1 MATLSHPSVVQQKKA
16 KMTTPR
22 FLRCA
27 EKQLDLQ
34 HPQVMGVLNI
44 TPDSFSDGGNLF
56 DDAQIPLDKILVN
69 AQRMIDEGASV
80 LDIGGESSRPGAQAV
95 SVAEEIRR
103 VLPVV
108 EALKELDCIISVD
121 TRNGETA
128 KATINAGAHMINDIS
143 AGADSGVMTAVANSD
158 VAYALMHMQGM
169 PETMQ
174 NNPRYEQVVTEVAQ
188 FLRRK
193 YQNCLSQ
200 GIAAERMLVDPG
212 FGFGKSLQH
221 NLQLLAHIE
230 ALRVDDCPILVGISR
245 KSMLGQITGREVEDR
260 LAASVAAAVIAVQ
273 NGADLVR
280 AHDVKET
287 VDGLKI
293 WFSLSTTT

>member
-245 KSMLGQITGREVEDR
+245 KSMLGQITGRDVKDR
-260 LAASVAAAVIAVQ
+260 LAASVAAAVLAVQ

-287 VDGLKI
+287 VDGLKV
-293 WFSLSTTT
+293 WLSLSVAT

>member
-34 HPQVMGVLNI
+34 HPAVMGVLNI

-56 DDAQIPLDKILVN
+56 DDGHIPIDKILVN
-69 AQRMIDEGASV
+69 AQRMIDEGAQV

-95 SVAEEIRR
+95 TVTEEIRR

-108 EALKELDCIISVD
+108 EALQALDCIISVD

-128 KATINAGAHMINDIS
+128 KATIDAGAHMINDIS
-143 AGADSGVMTAVANSD
+143 AGLDADVMAAVANSD
-158 VAYALMHMQGM
+158 VAYALMHMQGL

-174 NNPRYEQVVTEVAQ
+174 NNPRYDEVVMEVSQ
-188 FLRRK
+188 FLRLR
-193 YQNCLSQ
+193 YQRCLKQ

-230 ALRVDDCPILVGISR
+230 ALRIDGCPILVGISR
-245 KSMLGQITGREVEDR
+245 KSMLGQITGRNVDDR
-260 LAASVAAAVIAVQ
+260 LAASVAAAVLAVQ
-273 NGADLVR
+273 NGANIVR

-287 VDGLKI
+287 VDGLKV
-293 WFSLSTTT
+293 WSSLTAAS

>member
-44 TPDSFSDGGNLF
+44 TPDSFSDGGNLY

-95 SVAEEIRR
+95 NVAEEIRR

-128 KATINAGAHMINDIS
+128 KAAINAGAHMINDIS
-143 AGADSGVMTAVANSD
+143 AGADLGVMTAVANSD

-188 FLRRK
+188 FLGRR

-245 KSMLGQITGREVEDR
+245 KSMLGQITGRDVQDR
-260 LAASVAAAVIAVQ
+260 LAASVAAAVLAVQ

-287 VDGLKI
+287 VDGLKV
-293 WFSLSTTT
+293 WLSLSAAT

>member
-1 MATLSHPSVVQQKKA
+1 VVQQKKA
-16 KMTTPR
+16 KMTSPR
-22 FLRCA
+22 LLRCA

-34 HPQVMGVLNI
+34 HPAVMGVLNI

-56 DDAQIPLDKILVN
+56 DDGHIPIDKILVN
-69 AQRMIDEGASV
+69 AQRMIDEGAQV

-95 SVAEEIRR
+95 TVTEEIRR

-108 EALKELDCIISVD
+108 EALQALDCIISVD

-128 KATINAGAHMINDIS
+128 KASIDAGAHMINDIS
-143 AGADSGVMTAVANSD
+143 AGLDADVMAAVANSD
-158 VAYALMHMQGM
+158 VAYALMHMQGL

-174 NNPRYEQVVTEVAQ
+174 NNPRYDEVVMEVSQ
-188 FLRRK
+188 FLRLR
-193 YQNCLSQ
+193 YQSCLNQ

-230 ALRVDDCPILVGISR
+230 ALRIDGCPILVGISR
-245 KSMLGQITGREVEDR
+245 KSMLGQITGRYVDDR
-260 LAASVAAAVIAVQ
+260 LAASVAAAVLAVQ
-273 NGADLVR
+273 NGANIVR

-287 VDGLKI
+287 VDGLKV
-293 WFSLSTTT
+293 WSSLTAAS

>member
-1 MATLSHPSVVQQKKA
+1 VATLSHPSVVQQKKA

-95 SVAEEIRR
+95 NVAEEIRR

-245 KSMLGQITGREVEDR
+245 KSMLGQITGRDVEDR
-260 LAASVAAAVIAVQ
+260 LAASVAAAVLAVQ

-287 VDGLKI
+287 VDGLKV
-293 WFSLSTTT
+293 WLSLSAAT

>member
-1 MATLSHPSVVQQKKA
+1 VVQQKKA

-245 KSMLGQITGREVEDR
+245 KSMLGQITGRDVQDR
-260 LAASVAAAVIAVQ
+260 LAASVAAAVLAVQ

-287 VDGLKI
+287 VDGLKV
-293 WFSLSTTT
+293 WLSLSAAT

>member
-1 MATLSHPSVVQQKKA
+1 
-16 KMTTPR
+16 MTTPR

-56 DDAQIPLDKILVN
+56 DDAQIPLDKILAN

-95 SVAEEIRR
+95 NVAEEIRR

-128 KATINAGAHMINDIS
+128 KAAINAGAHMINDIS
-143 AGADSGVMTAVANSD
+143 AGADLGVMTAVANSD

-245 KSMLGQITGREVEDR
+245 KSMLGQITGRDVQDR
-260 LAASVAAAVIAVQ
+260 LAASVAAAVLAVQ

-287 VDGLKI
+287 VDGLKV
-293 WFSLSTTT
+293 WLSLSAAT

>member
-128 KATINAGAHMINDIS
+128 KAAINAGAHMINDIS
-143 AGADSGVMTAVANSD
+143 AGADLGVMTAVANSD

-188 FLRRK
+188 FLRRR

-245 KSMLGQITGREVEDR
+245 KSMLGQITGRDVEDR
-260 LAASVAAAVIAVQ
+260 LAASVAAAVLAVQ

-287 VDGLKI
+287 VDGLKV
-293 WFSLSTTT
+293 WLSLSAAT

>member
-1 MATLSHPSVVQQKKA
+1 VATLSHPSVVQQKKA

-245 KSMLGQITGREVEDR
+245 KSMLGQITGRDVQDR
-260 LAASVAAAVIAVQ
+260 LAASVAAAVLAVQ

-287 VDGLKI
+287 VDGLKV
-293 WFSLSTTT
+293 WLSLSAAT

>member
-200 GIAAERMLVDPG
+200 GVAAERMLVDPG

-245 KSMLGQITGREVEDR
+245 KSMLGQITGRDVQDR
-260 LAASVAAAVIAVQ
+260 LAASVAAAVLAVQ

-287 VDGLKI
+287 VDGLKV
-293 WFSLSTTT
+293 WLSLSAAT

>member
-1 MATLSHPSVVQQKKA
+1 
-16 KMTTPR
+16 MTTPR

-245 KSMLGQITGREVEDR
+245 KSMLGQITGRDVKDR
-260 LAASVAAAVIAVQ
+260 LAASVAAAVLAVQ

-287 VDGLKI
+287 VDGLKV
-293 WFSLSTTT
+293 WLSLSVAT

>member
-200 GIAAERMLVDPG
+200 GVAAERMLVDPG

-245 KSMLGQITGREVEDR
+245 KSMLGQITGRDIQDR
-260 LAASVAAAVIAVQ
+260 LAASVAAAVLAVQ

-287 VDGLKI
+287 VDGLKV
-293 WFSLSTTT
+293 WLSLSTAT

>member
-1 MATLSHPSVVQQKKA
+1 VATLSHPSVVQQKKA

-44 TPDSFSDGGNLF
+44 TPDSFSDGGNLY

-95 SVAEEIRR
+95 NVAEEIRR

-128 KATINAGAHMINDIS
+128 KAAINAGAHMINDIS
-143 AGADSGVMTAVANSD
+143 AGADLGVMTAVANSD

-188 FLRRK
+188 FLRRR

-245 KSMLGQITGREVEDR
+245 KSMLGQITGRDVEDR
-260 LAASVAAAVIAVQ
+260 LAASVAAAVLAVQ

-287 VDGLKI
+287 VDGLKV
-293 WFSLSTTT
+293 WLSLSAAT

>member
-1 MATLSHPSVVQQKKA
+1 
-16 KMTTPR
+16 
-22 FLRCA
+22 
-27 EKQLDLQ
+27 
-34 HPQVMGVLNI
+34 VLNI

-245 KSMLGQITGREVEDR
+245 KSMLGQITGRDVQDR
-260 LAASVAAAVIAVQ
+260 LAASVAAAVLAVQ

-287 VDGLKI
+287 VDGLKV
-293 WFSLSTTT
+293 WLSLSTAT

>member
-44 TPDSFSDGGNLF
+44 TPDSFSDGGNLY

-128 KATINAGAHMINDIS
+128 KAAINAGAHMINDIS
-143 AGADSGVMTAVANSD
+143 AGADLGVMTAVANSD

-188 FLRRK
+188 FLRRR

-245 KSMLGQITGREVEDR
+245 KSMLGQITGRDVEDR
-260 LAASVAAAVIAVQ
+260 LAASVAAAVLAVQ

-287 VDGLKI
+287 VDGLKV
-293 WFSLSTTT
+293 WLSLSAAT

>member
-1 MATLSHPSVVQQKKA
+1 
-16 KMTTPR
+16 MTTPR

-200 GIAAERMLVDPG
+200 GVAAERMLVDPG

-245 KSMLGQITGREVEDR
+245 KSMLGQITGRDVQDR
-260 LAASVAAAVIAVQ
+260 LAASVAAAVLAVQ

-287 VDGLKI
+287 VDGLKV
-293 WFSLSTTT
+293 WLSLSAAT

>member
-22 FLRCA
+22 SLRCA
-27 EKQLDLQ
+27 EKHLDLQ

-44 TPDSFSDGGNLF
+44 TPDSFSDGGNLY

-95 SVAEEIRR
+95 NVAEEIRR

-128 KATINAGAHMINDIS
+128 KAAINDYYS
-143 AGADSGVMTAVANSD
+143 AYSGVVNEFCT
-158 VAYALMHMQGM
+158 HH
-169 PETMQ
+169 T
-174 NNPRYEQVVTEVAQ
+174 
-188 FLRRK
+188 
-193 YQNCLSQ
+193 
-200 GIAAERMLVDPG
+200 
-212 FGFGKSLQH
+212 
-221 NLQLLAHIE
+221 
-230 ALRVDDCPILVGISR
+230 
-245 KSMLGQITGREVEDR
+245 R
-260 LAASVAAAVIAVQ
+260 LPC
-273 NGADLVR
+273 N
-280 AHDVKET
+280 
-287 VDGLKI
+287 
-293 WFSLSTTT
+293 

>member
-34 HPQVMGVLNI
+34 HPAVMGVLNI

-56 DDAQIPLDKILVN
+56 DDGHIPIDKILVN
-69 AQRMIDEGASV
+69 AQRMIDEGAQV

-95 SVAEEIRR
+95 TVTEEIRR

-108 EALKELDCIISVD
+108 EALQALDCIISVD

-128 KATINAGAHMINDIS
+128 KASIDAGAHMINDIS
-143 AGADSGVMTAVANSD
+143 AGLDADVMAAVANSD
-158 VAYALMHMQGM
+158 VAYALMHMQGL

-174 NNPRYEQVVTEVAQ
+174 NNPRYDEVVMEVSQ
-188 FLRRK
+188 FLRLR
-193 YQNCLSQ
+193 YQSCLNQ

-230 ALRVDDCPILVGISR
+230 ALRIDGCPILVGISR
-245 KSMLGQITGREVEDR
+245 KSMLGQITGRYVDDR
-260 LAASVAAAVIAVQ
+260 LAASVAAAVLAVQ
-273 NGADLVR
+273 NGANIVR

-287 VDGLKI
+287 VDGLKV
-293 WFSLSTTT
+293 WSSLTAAS

>member
-44 TPDSFSDGGNLF
+44 TPDSFSDGGNLY

-95 SVAEEIRR
+95 TVAEEIRR

-143 AGADSGVMTAVANSD
+143 AGADLGVMTAVANSD

-188 FLRRK
+188 FLRRR

-245 KSMLGQITGREVEDR
+245 KSMLGQITGRD
-260 LAASVAAAVIAVQ
+260 
-273 NGADLVR
+273 VR
-280 AHDVKET
+280 RS
-287 VDGLKI
+287 
-293 WFSLSTTT
+293 FSCQCCSRSLSRSKWRRSGAGSRR

>member
-200 GIAAERMLVDPG
+200 GVAAERMLVDPG

-245 KSMLGQITGREVEDR
+245 KSMLGQITGRDVQDR
-260 LAASVAAAVIAVQ
+260 LAASVAAAVLAVQ

-287 VDGLKI
+287 VDGLKV
-293 WFSLSTTT
+293 WLSLSVAT

>member
-245 KSMLGQITGREVEDR
+245 KSMLGQITGRDAEDR
-260 LAASVAAAVIAVQ
+260 LAASVAAAVLAVQ

-287 VDGLKI
+287 VDGLKV
-293 WFSLSTTT
+293 WLSLSAAT

>member
-44 TPDSFSDGGNLF
+44 TPDSFSDGGNLY

-95 SVAEEIRR
+95 NVAEEIRR

-128 KATINAGAHMINDIS
+128 KAAINAGAHMINDIS
-143 AGADSGVMTAVANSD
+143 AGADLGVMTAVANSD

-188 FLRRK
+188 FLRRR

-245 KSMLGQITGREVEDR
+245 KSMLGQITGRDVEDR
-260 LAASVAAAVIAVQ
+260 LAASVAAAVLAVQ

-287 VDGLKI
+287 VDGLKV
-293 WFSLSTTT
+293 WLSLSAAT

>member
-44 TPDSFSDGGNLF
+44 TPDSFSDGGNLY

-95 SVAEEIRR
+95 NVAEEIRR

-128 KATINAGAHMINDIS
+128 KAAINAGAHMINDIS
-143 AGADSGVMTAVANSD
+143 AGADLGVMTAVANSD

-245 KSMLGQITGREVEDR
+245 KSMLGQITGRDVEDR
-260 LAASVAAAVIAVQ
+260 LAASVAAAVLAVQ

-287 VDGLKI
+287 VDGLKV
-293 WFSLSTTT
+293 WLSLSAAT

>member
-44 TPDSFSDGGNLF
+44 TPDSFSDGGNLY

-95 SVAEEIRR
+95 NVAEEIRR

-128 KATINAGAHMINDIS
+128 KAAINAGAHMINDIS
-143 AGADSGVMTAVANSD
+143 AGADLGVMTAVANSD

-188 FLRRK
+188 FLRRR

-245 KSMLGQITGREVEDR
+245 KSMLGQITGRDVEDR
-260 LAASVAAAVIAVQ
+260 LAASVAAAVLAVQ

-287 VDGLKI
+287 VDGLKV
-293 WFSLSTTT
+293 WLSLSVAT

>member
-245 KSMLGQITGREVEDR
+245 KSMLGQITGRDVQDR
-260 LAASVAAAVIAVQ
+260 LAASVAAAVLAVQ

-287 VDGLKI
+287 VDGLKV
-293 WFSLSTTT
+293 WLSLSAAT

>member
-56 DDAQIPLDKILVN
+56 DDAQIPLDKILAN

-200 GIAAERMLVDPG
+200 GVAAERMLVDPG

-245 KSMLGQITGREVEDR
+245 KSMLGQITGRDVQDR
-260 LAASVAAAVIAVQ
+260 LAASVAAAVLAVQ

-287 VDGLKI
+287 VDGLKV
-293 WFSLSTTT
+293 WLSLSAAT

>member
-245 KSMLGQITGREVEDR
+245 KSMLGQITGRDVQDR
-260 LAASVAAAVIAVQ
+260 LAASIAAAVLAVQ

-287 VDGLKI
+287 VDGLKV
-293 WFSLSTTT
+293 WLSLSAAT

>member
-1 MATLSHPSVVQQKKA
+1 MATLSHLSVVQQKKA
-16 KMTTPR
+16 KMATPR

-34 HPQVMGVLNI
+34 RPQVMGVLNI
-44 TPDSFSDGGNLF
+44 TPDSFSDGGNLY
-56 DDAQIPLDKILVN
+56 DDAQIPLDKILAN

-95 SVAEEIRR
+95 TVTEEIRR

-108 EALKELDCIISVD
+108 EALKALDCIISVD
-121 TRNGETA
+121 TRNAETA
-128 KATINAGAHMINDIS
+128 EATIKAGAHMINDIS

-174 NNPRYEQVVTEVAQ
+174 NDPRYEQVVTEVAQ
-188 FLRRK
+188 FLRRR

-245 KSMLGQITGREVEDR
+245 KSMLGQITGRDVEDR

-287 VDGLKI
+287 VDGLKV
-293 WFSLSTTT
+293 WFSLSTAT

>member
-1 MATLSHPSVVQQKKA
+1 
-16 KMTTPR
+16 MTTPR

-245 KSMLGQITGREVEDR
+245 KSMLGQITGRDVQDR
-260 LAASVAAAVIAVQ
+260 LAASVAAAVLAVQ

-287 VDGLKI
+287 VDGLKV
-293 WFSLSTTT
+293 WLSLSAAT

>member
-245 KSMLGQITGREVEDR
+245 KSMLGQITGRDVKDR
-260 LAASVAAAVIAVQ
+260 LAASVAAAVLAVQ

-287 VDGLKI
+287 VDGLKV
-293 WFSLSTTT
+293 WLSLSAAT